1 MKEAKKKNNK
11 TNFFLLIFGFTLL
24 VFLLFSRPES
34 SSAAYYPNQMP
45 TGTIPIMLV
54 GQSLYA
60 DVDSNGLVY
69 GYRDSSLIVDR
80 FWYSKKLANGQSI
93 FTSMKYPNKLLTVN
107 TNNDLSVQQYT
118 QDIYTDETKIPAN
131 SRFYTKYVGIV
142 SNRNSFLVSTSAN
155 FDYSIGYD
163 MTSSENYFQYKPAN
177 TNNTTDGRWLLTFG
191 QKYTT
196 TNMLN
201 LKVDSVAGK
210 KYINSD
216 IHITGSL
223 NVSGVD
229 TSKLTLN
236 IGNNVYSIKD
246 MDVTYI
252 NGKATFDVP
261 VPLTYDKFQ
270 EGKSYSIEVSANTG
284 FLDSYDNSQ
293 SFTVDYSVMTGSST
307 NKKVEAGTDFS
318 KLNPEDFITDLKDS
332 AGNTVK
338 INKFVNIPDNK
349 KVGKKNIGIEVTN
362 GISTDTITVEFEV
375 VDTVNPT
382 ATAVPQKIQKNSTFT
397 SNASSLITNV
407 ADNGGADSVTYS
419 ITKIPSTDKV
429 GYFTAE
435 VTLNDQSNN
444 QSVIEI
450 PVTVYDE
457 TTPIVGNSILTGND
471 FDITI
476 EDLKKGV
483 SNSNLINLI
492 LEKSDSKAWD
502 IVTGKEIETISVAQ
516 NDLDFSKGSYRA
528 LIRAQ
533 DSNNKIVE
541 KTIKITVTDGYLE
554 FSSVDTNLD
563 FGKISVSSTEKNYNL
578 YTDSNIAIEDSR
590 GIDSDNW
597 KLTAKIVTPL
607 TYENSELKE
616 TLYYVDNSNNTF
628 IFNNEESTIIEQ
640 SAVDK
645 YKITNLDLKND
656 NSSGLYLK
664 MLPGQGKVG
673 NYSGVVQWSLKN
685 AP

>member
-1 MKEAKKKNNK
+1 MKEIRKKSHKR
-11 TNFFLLIFGFTLL
+11 NFFLLVFEFILL
-24 VFLLFSRPES
+24 GLLLFIKPQS
-34 SSAAYYPNQMP
+34 SSAYSPFEVP
-45 TGTIPIMLV
+45 TGTI
-54 GQSLYA
+54 SLYIVGTGIFP
-60 DVDSNGLVY
+60 DIDSNGLVY
-69 GYRDSSLIVDR
+69 GYRDTSLITDR
-80 FWYSKKLANGQSI
+80 YWYSKKLSNGQFI
-93 FTSMKYPNKLLTVN
+93 FTSMKAPNKLLTIN
-107 TNNDLSVQQYT
+107 SDNSISVVQYT
-118 QDIYTDETKIPAN
+118 QDIYTDESKIPTN
-131 SRFYTKYVGIV
+131 SRFYAKYVGIS
-142 SNRNSFLVSTSAN
+142 SNRYSFTVSTSNN
-155 FDYSIGYD
+155 FDYGIGFDFYN
-163 MTSSENYFQYKPAN
+163 NYYFSYKP
-177 TNNTTDGRWLLTFG
+177 TNSNTTADGRWLMSFG
-191 QKYTT
+191 QLYTT

-201 LKVDSVAGK
+201 LKVDSVVGK

-362 GISTDTITVEFEV
+362 GISTNTITVEFEV

-407 ADNGGADSVTYS
+407 SDNGGADSITYS

-483 SNSNLINLI
+483 SNSNLTNLI

-516 NDLDFSKGSYRA
+516 NDLDFSKGSYSA

-563 FGKISVSSTEKNYNL
+563 FGKISISSTEKNYNL
-578 YTDSNIAIEDSR
+578 YTDSNITIEDSR

-645 YKITNLDLKND
+645 YKITNLELKND

-673 NYSGVVQWSLKN
+673 NYSGVIQWSLKH